1 MRGAIMKRNYF
12 KKLCK
17 VFILVSFGFG
27 NLNCS
32 GFGMPPYKPITNTDR
47 NYVKFNIKVS
57 DKEEKPLSGLPN
69 YVFIGYWDEERI
81 FINVPFNLNPDRE
94 YWLENFKVLLYEIGW
109 GMRDVRFYEGC
120 DYRMPAPLGKRRYE
134 FLFVY
139 FHNNS
144 PKQTVKLEKV
154 IDLPPNHSIRLNVVP
169 AKLPY
174 PNPKDWTQK
183 IENNNAPEVEII
195 AIVEPNPEPDEDKP
209 CEIPKD

>member
-1 MRGAIMKRNYF
+1 MRGTFVKQKLQFRATIKIM
-12 KKLCK
+12 
-17 VFILVSFGFG
+17 ILAFFTFGHLG
-27 NLNCS
+27 CIGLGS
-32 GFGMPPYKPITNTDR
+32 RIPPYKPITNTDR
-47 NYVKFNIKVS
+47 SYVKFNFKVS
-57 DKEEKPLSGLPN
+57 DKEISNSNFALM
-69 YVFIGYWDEERI
+69 IYWYNKELI
-81 FINVPFNLNPDRE
+81 FYEPFLLNPHSA
-94 YWLENFKVLLYEIGW
+94 YWVEKYHLKDTG
-109 GMRDVRFYEGC
+109 VRVGKLYEGC

>member
-1 MRGAIMKRNYF
+1 
-12 KKLCK
+12 
-17 VFILVSFGFG
+17 
-27 NLNCS
+27 
-32 GFGMPPYKPITNTDR
+32 MPPYKPITNTDR

-144 PKQTVKLEKV
+144 PKQTVKLEKG
-154 IDLPPNHSIRLNVVP
+154 DRSSTESFDTF
-169 AKLPY
+169 K
-174 PNPKDWTQK
+174 
-183 IENNNAPEVEII
+183 
-195 AIVEPNPEPDEDKP
+195 
-209 CEIPKD
+209 CCSC